1 MHHINRHDFIAMH
14 GEKSEKQ
21 CEQWASS
28 QCCVRCVLCFV
39 IVVAVIIAM
48 HIVCIIRDGLKMFYR
63 RYLHNLHKNRYT
75 YSPCALCI
83 LQYLKTESGMAW
95 VHSKNNTAKWR
106 PNNSV
111 ILGFGLIAS
120 AINLRAFMSFVCGWR
135 VLHCTYTSI
144 LVDFSYSICIYYNVT
159 AYRFMYLS
167 VALLSCSPPLM
178 LLSYAFS
185 WTFNVR
191 RINPLST
198 PYMLHSSYDSSS
210 DTPSSLS
217 SLSIKILFLLCILN
231 IQTLRYGIIWL
242 RNPCNEL

>member
-144 LVDFSYSICIYYNVT
+144 LVDFSYSFCIYYNVT

-167 VALLSCSPPLM
+167 VALLSCSP
-178 LLSYAFS
+178 SYAS
-185 WTFNVR
+185 
-191 RINPLST
+191 
-198 PYMLHSSYDSSS
+198 
-210 DTPSSLS
+210 
-217 SLSIKILFLLCILN
+217 LLCLLMN
-231 IQTLRYGIIWL
+231 LQCTSYKPSFHPLYAPLIIWL
-242 RNPCNEL
+242 LVGYSFFPIKFIY